1 MHPPGHVVRRSP
13 TMEAI
18 TLLGSTMGLGLM
30 SGLNLYATVLTVGL
44 GIRLGLITLN
54 PELAGLEVLASPY
67 VLIAA
72 GVIYLVE
79 FFADKIPWVD
89 SIWDSVHTLIRPLGA
104 AVIGATAIGAI
115 EPQTAVIAALCAGV
129 SLSGHSVK
137 AGTRLLANHSPEPFS
152 NIALSL
158 GEDVLVVIGSWLAL
172 RHPAIMVTIVGIFLI
187 AFVWFA
193 PKAFRLLRMEW
204 LATLALLKK
213 FYVLAK
219 QYVQSFGQGRR
230 LAAVGT
236 EFTVPVNVG
245 NVVVDDGNSD
255 DVPEHIL
262 HRLDNKAPSRGRRFF
277 IRCTAGKGV
286 KKLRHSVGYLQ
297 IDDDNLVFVT
307 KRMFRVRDHQIER
320 SAIEDIQFKKRPLL
334 DRLII
339 RTKGKQQQFYFF
351 KDIANRGSRAYE
363 ILEVHKRER

>member
-1 MHPPGHVVRRSP
+1 
-13 TMEAI
+13 MEAI
-18 TLLGSTMGLGLM
+18 NLLGATMGLGLV

-54 PELAGLEVLASPY
+54 PETSGLAVLASPY

-72 GVIYLVE
+72 GVIYLIE

-104 AVIGATAIGAI
+104 ALIGATAIGAV

-158 GEDVLVVIGSWLAL
+158 LEDGLVVVGSWLAL
-172 RHPAIMVTIVGIFLI
+172 SHPAIMMTIVAIFLI
-187 AFVWFA
+187 AFIWFA
-193 PKAFRLLRMEW
+193 PKAFRLLRIEY
-204 LATLALLKK
+204 LASLALLKK
-213 FYVLAK
+213 FYLSAK
-219 QYVQSFGQGRR
+219 QYVTGFGQHRELATVGAEFSVPVVSGEN
-230 LAAVGT
+230 AAV
-236 EFTVPVNVG
+236 
-245 NVVVDDGNSD
+245 DDND

-262 HRLDNKAPSRGRRFF
+262 HRFDNEVGSRGRRFF
-277 IRCTAGKGV
+277 VRCTAGRGV

-297 IDDDNLVFVT
+297 IDDDSLVFVT
-307 KRMFRVRDHQIER
+307 KRMFRTRDHEIER
-320 SAIEDIQFKKRPLL
+320 STIEDIQFKKRLL
-334 DRLII
+334 FDRLII
-339 RTKGKQQQFYFF
+339 HTGGKQQQFYFF

-363 ILEVHKRER
+363 ILEVHKKQR

>member
-1 MHPPGHVVRRSP
+1 
-13 TMEAI
+13 MEAI
-18 TLLGSTMGLGLM
+18 NLLGSTMGLGLV

-44 GIRLGLITLN
+44 GIRFGLITLS
-54 PELAGLEVLASPY
+54 PETAGLAVLASPY

-72 GVIYLVE
+72 GVIYLIE
-79 FFADKIPWVD
+79 FFADKVPWVD

-104 AVIGATAIGAI
+104 AVIGATAIGAV

-158 GEDVLVVIGSWLAL
+158 VEDGLVVVGSWLAL
-172 RHPAIMVTIVGIFLI
+172 SHPAIMITIVVIFLI
-187 AFVWFA
+187 AFIWFA
-193 PKAFRLLRMEW
+193 PKAFRLLRVEFV
-204 LATLALLKK
+204 ASLALLKK
-213 FYVLAK
+213 FYLVAK
-219 QYVQSFGQGRR
+219 NYVTGFGQRPG
-230 LAAVGT
+230 LATIGA
-236 EFTVPVNVG
+236 ELSVPVDVVG
-245 NVVVDDGNSD
+245 GGAPVDDSD

-262 HRLDNKAPSRGRRFF
+262 HRLDNKAGSRGGRFL

-307 KRMFRVRDHQIER
+307 KRMFRMREHEIER
-320 SAIEDIQFKKRPLL
+320 STIEDIQFKKRLLL

-339 RTKGKQQQFYFF
+339 RTSGKQQQFYCF

-363 ILEVHKRER
+363 ILQVHKKQR

>member
-1 MHPPGHVVRRSP
+1 
-13 TMEAI
+13 
-18 TLLGSTMGLGLM
+18 MGLGLV

-44 GIRLGLITLN
+44 GIRFGLITLS
-54 PELAGLEVLASPY
+54 PETAGLAVLASPY

-72 GVIYLVE
+72 GVIYLIE
-79 FFADKIPWVD
+79 FFADKVPWVD

-104 AVIGATAIGAI
+104 AVIGATAIGAV

-158 GEDVLVVIGSWLAL
+158 VEDGLVVVGSWLAL
-172 RHPAIMVTIVGIFLI
+172 SHPAIMITIVVIFLI
-187 AFVWFA
+187 AFIWFA
-193 PKAFRLLRMEW
+193 PKAFRLLRVEFV
-204 LATLALLKK
+204 ASLALLKK
-213 FYVLAK
+213 FYLVAK
-219 QYVQSFGQGRR
+219 NYVTGFGQRPG
-230 LAAVGT
+230 LATIGA
-236 EFTVPVNVG
+236 ELSVPVDVVG
-245 NVVVDDGNSD
+245 GGAPVDDSD

-262 HRLDNKAPSRGRRFF
+262 HRLDNKAGSRGGRFL

-307 KRMFRVRDHQIER
+307 KRMFRMREHEIER
-320 SAIEDIQFKKRPLL
+320 STIEDIQFKKRLLL

-339 RTKGKQQQFYFF
+339 RTSGKQQQFYCF

-363 ILEVHKRER
+363 ILQVHKKQR

>member
-1 MHPPGHVVRRSP
+1 
-13 TMEAI
+13 MEAI
-18 TLLGSTMGLGLM
+18 NLLGSTMGLGLV

-44 GIRLGLITLN
+44 GIRLGLITLS
-54 PELAGLEVLASPY
+54 PETSGLAVLASPY

-72 GVIYLVE
+72 GVIYLIE

-104 AVIGATAIGAI
+104 AVIGATAIGAV

-158 GEDVLVVIGSWLAL
+158 AEDFLVVIGSWLAL
-172 RHPAIMVTIVGIFLI
+172 SHPAIMMTIVVIFLI
-187 AFVWFA
+187 AFIWFA
-193 PKAFRLLRMEW
+193 PKAFRLLRIEFV
-204 LATLALLKK
+204 ASVALLKK
-213 FYVLAK
+213 FYLVAK
-219 QYVQSFGQGRR
+219 QYVTGFGQHRG
-230 LAAVGT
+230 LATVGA
-236 EFTVPVNVG
+236 EFTVPIDVVG
-245 NVVVDDGNSD
+245 GSATGDDSD

-262 HRLDNKAPSRGRRFF
+262 HRLDNKVGSRGRRFF
-277 IRCTAGKGV
+277 IRCTAGRGV

-297 IDDDNLVFVT
+297 IDDDSLVFVT
-307 KRMFRVRDHQIER
+307 KRMFRLRDREIKR
-320 SAIEDIQFKKRPLL
+320 STIEDIQFKKGLL
-334 DRLII
+334 FDRLII
-339 RTKGKQQQFYFF
+339 RTGGKQQQFYFF

-363 ILEVHKRER
+363 ILQVHKKQR